1 MSDDRSTRDGKPET
15 PEIPLHVA
23 LFREADDLRALH
35 RMIGTKVG
43 DEPWTYW
50 DTLGIPLTSAVE
62 NLLSLCGFAGELP
75 PTPEVQALSEDDV
88 SVVILLGFT
97 VPASKFSRVRE
108 GIAAIASGQL
118 GGFLSMV
125 VAQSGFHDS
134 AMDIFAHLRSHCG
147 NPPIW
152 ISRPSFGARG
162 GGRSAPLPIPSFV
175 ADDSSFIASNLTRGI
190 KVNGAGG

>member
-1 MSDDRSTRDGKPET
+1 MSDERSTRDEKADAPEV
-15 PEIPLHVA
+15 PLHVA

-62 NLLSLCGFAGELP
+62 NLLALCGFAGELP

-88 SVVILLGFT
+88 SVVLLLGFT
-97 VPASKFSRVRE
+97 VPAAKFPQVRE
-108 GIAAIASGQL
+108 GIAAIAGGQL

-147 NPPIW
+147 NPSIW
-152 ISRPSFGARG
+152 ICRPSFGARG
-162 GGRSAPLPIPSFV
+162 GGRLAPLSIPSFV
-175 ADDSSFIASNLTRGI
+175 RGDSSFIASNLARGI
-190 KVNGAGG
+190 ELNEAGG